1 MGNTF
6 DDCLSFM
13 GDVMDYADTFHSLE
27 VVRRRVEEDRLGA
40 CVSMLKAMDTY
51 RDNHDRFEFI
61 QEFIDRSE
69 RSYLN
74 GLLKPL
80 SKKLGWSPLYIASRD
95 GDAASDFHSA
105 CDNQGPTV
113 VIVNTTLG
121 RAFGPYT
128 KVSWASDGRQRD
140 DFDSF
145 LFRLRPSFKKYVVK
159 KTSDVKVYH
168 HAHLCPIVGNGH
180 DLFIKTNALSNYDS
194 YTNSGYAY
202 DVPTDARHEL
212 NDGERNFKVSDYVVL
227 KAVPL

>member
-51 RDNHDRFEFI
+51 RDNHDRVEYI
-61 QEFIDRSE
+61 QEFIDRSA
-69 RSYLN
+69 RLYLN

-80 SKKLGWSPLYIASRD
+80 SKKIGWSPLYIASRD

-113 VIVNTTLG
+113 VIVNTTAG
-121 RAFGPYT
+121 RAFGIYT
-128 KVSWASDGRQRD
+128 KVSWASDDGVSD
-140 DFDSF
+140 DVDSF
-145 LFRLRPSFKKYVVK
+145 LFRLRPSPKQYKR
-159 KTSDVKVYH
+159 TRDVGLRHIADYG
-168 HAHLCPIVGNGH
+168 PTVGKGF
-180 DLFIKTNALSNYDS
+180 DLHISSNALSNS
-194 YTNSGYAY
+194 NSLTFSGYVY
-202 DVPTDARHEL
+202 DVPQEFRNEL
-212 NDGERNFKVSDYVVL
+212 NDGDTYFRVSDYVVL

>member
-80 SKKLGWSPLYIASRD
+80 SKKIGWSPLYIASRD
-95 GDAASDFHSA
+95 GEAASDFHSA

-121 RAFGPYT
+121 RAFGLYSP
-128 KVSWASDGRQRD
+128 VSWASDGRGRD
-140 DFDSF
+140 FFDSF
-145 LFRLRPSFKKYVVK
+145 LFRLRPSLKQYVVK
-159 KTSDVKVYH
+159 KETTPKVYH
-168 HAHLCPIVGNGH
+168 VPNYPVIVGMGH
-180 DLFIKTNALSNYDS
+180 DLLIHTNALSDSNS
-194 YTNSGYAY
+194 YTNSGFVYN
-202 DVPTDARHEL
+202 VPTDARHEL
-212 NDGERNFKVSDYVVL
+212 NDGEQNFKVSD
-227 KAVPL
+227 